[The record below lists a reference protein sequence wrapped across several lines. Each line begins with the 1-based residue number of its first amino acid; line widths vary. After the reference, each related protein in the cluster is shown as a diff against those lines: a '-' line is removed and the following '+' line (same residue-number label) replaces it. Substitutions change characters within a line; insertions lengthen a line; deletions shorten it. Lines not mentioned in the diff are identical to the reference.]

1 VLGIT
6 VPDTGGTGPTG
17 GGWGWLSPILVLLG
31 SLVVVAQF
39 VVRRRVRSG
48 KIKVQD
54 I

>member
-6 VPDTGGTGPTG
+6 VPDTGGAGPTG
-17 GGWGWLSPILVLLG
+17 GGWGGLSSILVLLG
-31 SLVVVAQF
+31 SLVLVAQF